1 MEKYIKYS
9 ISNNT
14 LNLHVNR
21 KQLNNFVGLS
31 PLRINLT
38 LETEKNNSEEE
49 ENNEGEN
56 NEGENNE
63 EEYNQKEYNEEELH
77 NLKIKILKEGLREQ
91 IKIKTL
97 LNLIKSIE

>member
-14 LNLHVNR
+14 LNLHVNQ
-21 KQLNNFVGLS
+21 KQLNNFVSIS

-38 LETEKNNSEEE
+38 LETEKSNSEEE
-49 ENNEGEN
+49 ENNEE
-56 NEGENNE
+56 ENNE

>member
-9 ISNNT
+9 MSNNT
-14 LNLHVNR
+14 LNLYVNR

-31 PLRINLT
+31 PLRVNLT

-49 ENNEGEN
+49 EEEEN
-56 NEGENNE
+56 NEGKNNE
-63 EEYNQKEYNEEELH
+63 EENNEIEYNEEDLH